1 MRSARHTIPVPTM
14 DADPMSSP
22 FSPSSASTTI
32 ARPES
37 ATHVCCRL
45 PRLGAVPSP
54 LSPTATNDGFPI
66 VQTRA
71 CHSSIAHGDLAQVTV
86 IADPS
91 APSSQRPPQL
101 FSMACSALPSM
112 DSTTPPSTSA
122 ETCTAPLLL
131 LVSTPASLQQ
141 QPWIPSAS
149 RAAVSSIR
157 ATPTSPRVASPS
169 ICAIPVAMPS
179 IRGELLAVPH
189 FSCSMK

>member
-1 MRSARHTIPVPTM
+1 MRSAHHTIPVPAM

-22 FSPSSASTTI
+22 FSLSSASTTI

-37 ATHVCCRL
+37 ATHVYCRL

-54 LSPTATNDGFPI
+54 LSPTAMNAGFPI

-101 FSMACSALPSM
+101 FSMACSALLSM
-112 DSTTPPSTSA
+112 DSTIPPSTSA
-122 ETCTAPLLL
+122 KTCTSPLLL
-131 LVSTPASLQQ
+131 LTGTPASLQQ
-141 QPWIPSAS
+141 QPRIPSAS
-149 RAAVSSIR
+149 RAVASSIR
-157 ATPTSPRVASPS
+157 ATPTSPRLASPS
-169 ICAIPVAMPS
+169 ICAVLVAMPS
-179 IRGELLAVPH
+179 ICGELLAVPR
-189 FSCSMK
+189 FFCSMK